1 MFRTVHLA
9 VPQMPAEPPRLCD
22 MLVVMPVSW
31 TVEPEG
37 RFVVLLP
44 TDPATFDE
52 WQAAMLA
59 VLAAPVS
66 RPRLKMLIDRRKGEP
81 VSVGFVNQM
90 TDFLATHQSA
100 LSGSR
105 RAIVV
110 GDDAA
115 FGMARM
121 TELKSTL
128 ENPDSMARVFRSY
141 SEAILWLT
149 GG

>member
-1 MFRTVHLA
+1 
-9 VPQMPAEPPRLCD
+9 
-22 MLVVMPVSW
+22 MPVSW
-31 TVEPEG
+31 SVEPEG

-44 TDPATFDE
+44 TDPATFEE
-52 WQAAMLA
+52 WRTAMLD

-81 VSVGFVNQM
+81 VTVGFVNQM
-90 TDFLATHQSA
+90 TDFLATHQTA

-110 GDDAA
+110 SDDAG

-121 TELKSTL
+121 TELKSAL
-128 ENPDSMARVFRSY
+128 ENPDSLARVFRSY
-141 SEAILWLT
+141 SEAVAWLT
-149 GG
+149 GE

>member
-1 MFRTVHLA
+1 MFVL
-9 VPQMPAEPPRLCD
+9 
-22 MLVVMPVSW
+22 MPVSW
-31 TVEPEG
+31 IVEPEG

-52 WQAAMLA
+52 WRTAMLA
-59 VLAAPVS
+59 VLAAPAS
-66 RPRLKMLIDRRKGEP
+66 RPRLKMLIDRRKSEP

-90 TDFLATHQSA
+90 TDFFAAHQSA

-110 GDDAA
+110 SDDAG

-121 TELKSTL
+121 TELKSAL
-128 ENPDSMARVFRSY
+128 ENPDSKARVFRSY
-141 SEAILWLT
+141 SEAVVWLT